1 VPRTEPYTRYPGT
14 VIGRRVCVIGTS
26 GAGKTTVARAIAER
40 RGYTYID
47 NDAIIWRANWEP
59 APKPQI
65 YEIKELATRG
75 EDWVTD
81 GNLGNDPDDEL
92 LLARC
97 DTLVWLD
104 LPRSVVHWQVLKR
117 SVARVLTRERLA
129 HGNRESL
136 RIMLSKDSIVL
147 WSIQS
152 FERRRRR
159 YGELFARRDHRHLI
173 RLTSRRQIA
182 DWLTTI

>member
-1 VPRTEPYTRYPGT
+1 

-26 GAGKTTVARAIAER
+26 GAGKTTVARAIADR
-40 RGYTYID
+40 RGFTYID
-47 NDAIIWRANWEP
+47 NDAIIWHANWEP
-59 APKPQI
+59 APKLEI
-65 YEIKELATRG
+65 YAAKELATRG
-75 EDWVTD
+75 DGWVTD
-81 GNLGNDPDDEL
+81 GNLGHDPDDEL
-92 LLARC
+92 LLERC

-104 LPRSVVHWQVLKR
+104 LSRAVVHWQVIKR
-117 SVARVLTRERLA
+117 SVARVITREPLA

-136 RIMLSKDSIVL
+136 RLMLSKDSIIL

-159 YGELFARRDHRHLI
+159 YGELFARRERRHLI